1 MSSDRGADV
10 ERALRHV
17 QLAAGT
23 GPALHGTVAA
33 AAVSPARADAAL
45 RALDIVHHC
54 SHTLRHLRRK
64 HTLPTP
70 HYCLCSVT

>member
-23 GPALHGTVAA
+23 GPALHGTVAT
-33 AAVSPARADAAL
+33 AAVSPARADVAL
-45 RALDIVHHC
+45 CALDTVHRR

-64 HTLPTP
+64 IPP
-70 HYCLCSVT
+70 PYYCVAHDK